1 MRHAHLLALLHT
13 FMEELTNQDAI
24 DFIHYH
30 IEMTTPV
37 FGEWNYSK
45 HLKQHL
51 LTRQS
56 GCEAAVPLKKRW
68 VGVRGLDGDL

>member
-1 MRHAHLLALLHT
+1 MNMDKPEFKHFYGIGLHLTVEKLDNDGELHT

-45 HLKQHL
+45 HLK
-51 LTRQS
+51 
-56 GCEAAVPLKKRW
+56 
-68 VGVRGLDGDL
+68 